1 MLSKIKWTG
10 VLLGVVASACLASR
24 RAKTRRQGDGGTATR
39 RDDGTATRPGVRA
52 PRTRLDA
59 GGQTA

>member
-24 RAKTRRQGDGGTATR
+24 RARTRRDDGGTATL
-39 RDDGTATRPGVRA
+39 RDDGTGTRPGVRA